1 MNGPSSTGTST
12 WTTNTVGATRVA
24 GERCSA
30 VISATS
36 PIPEAHPVAATQMAA
51 ATQCPAWVA
60 SAASCVE
67 RPLQAKHSPAT
78 SGAARIARGRLRA
91 SIQVTATTAARPAS
105 TAPISSGDRV
115 PSRGVGE
122 NAARAAT
129 PATIAPTAARSPRVT
144 VSPSLREP
152 ATSSAT
158 RPTAS
163 AGWTTD
169 RGASSIAAACGIQ
182 PSSPRTVPSSHSGRR
197 SSRAISPARHACSVA
212 VLRASIACSATP
224 AL

>member
-1 MNGPSSTGTST
+1 MSGPSRTGTST

-36 PIPEAHPVAATQMAA
+36 PTPDAHPVASTQITA

-67 RPLQAKHSPAT
+67 SPLHAKHSPAT
-78 SGAARIARGRLRA
+78 SGAAAIARGRLRT
-91 SIQVTATTAARPAS
+91 SSQVTITTAARPAS
-105 TAPISSGDRV
+105 TAPISTGDRV
-115 PSRGVGE
+115 PSRGVGA
-122 NAARAAT
+122 NAASAAT
-129 PATIAPTAARSPRVT
+129 PATIAATAARSPPVT
-144 VSPSLREP
+144 RSPSRREP
-152 ATSSAT
+152 AASSAT

-169 RGASSIAAACGIQ
+169 SGASSIAAACGIQ
-182 PSSPRTVPSSHSGRR
+182 PRTPSAVPSSHSGRR
-197 SSRAISPARHACSVA
+197 SRRPMSPARHACSLA
-212 VLRASIACSATP
+212 VLRASIACRATP